1 MILKY
6 VKEGIFEYEDRDMKF
21 IKMIIQKIPYFSHLQ
36 DTDSVLYEIIY
47 AMTPVKMNAG
57 DSLINQN
64 DPVEQIYI
72 IEKGIVEIYL
82 KMGSKEVVLE
92 RLFKGSV
99 INYKTVFTETT
110 CQVNMRFATEG
121 VVKMLPLDQ
130 DAPNG
135 CIRSIC
141 KKHKRLN
148 KIVQKFE
155 LKVSK
160 MTPAPLDYILALPKK
175 VSRKLIERTRE
186 KLLFGK

>member
-1 MILKY
+1 
-6 VKEGIFEYEDRDMKF
+6 
-21 IKMIIQKIPYFSHLQ
+21 
-36 DTDSVLYEIIY
+36 
-47 AMTPVKMNAG
+47 
-57 DSLINQN
+57 
-64 DPVEQIYI
+64 
-72 IEKGIVEIYL
+72 
-82 KMGSKEVVLE
+82 
-92 RLFKGSV
+92 
-99 INYKTVFTETT
+99 
-110 CQVNMRFATEG
+110 MRFATEG

-186 KLLFGK
+186 KLLFGKQDQLMSSLNATKKKWRKTKGLEMDDIDVARTLKELQQEML

>member
-64 DPVEQIYI
+64 DPVDQIYI

-110 CQVNMRFATEG
+110 C
-121 VVKMLPLDQ
+121 
-130 DAPNG
+130 
-135 CIRSIC
+135 
-141 KKHKRLN
+141 
-148 KIVQKFE
+148 
-155 LKVSK
+155 
-160 MTPAPLDYILALPKK
+160 
-175 VSRKLIERTRE
+175 
-186 KLLFGK
+186 